1 MMAMRNNEH
10 TIVGDLLASAKG
22 IDGLFTQIQ
31 SLQAHLGRARTT
43 MRACVCCMRRMRYA
57 LMIRPA
63 QLRPARRPRDGTGGI
78 RAAPEGRRFK
88 EAAAAH
94 PAATRQGTVVGWPPR
109 RCGKMAGQAFL
120 CILSFIF

>member
-43 MRACVCCMRRMRYA
+43 VMDPVAIRGTFLDTSASAWMDLTNKVRGGSAFTMALQQVRRSLAGRLDA
-57 LMIRPA
+57 NEDAELT
-63 QLRPARRPRDGTGGI
+63 RRLPCL
-78 RAAPEGRRFK
+78 P
-88 EAAAAH
+88 
-94 PAATRQGTVVGWPPR
+94 
-109 RCGKMAGQAFL
+109 
-120 CILSFIF
+120 